1 MKITVTYSPEE
12 ERAAQNLV
20 LIFIN
25 NFPGCKLKESKNNL
39 DRGVIYIK
47 TPPPHGPAAK
57 KQYTR

>member
-12 ERAAQNLV
+12 ERAAQNLA

-47 TPPPHGPAAK
+47 TPPPKGTSAK
-57 KQYTR
+57 TV